1 MLFSNFFSTGK
12 ESETAFRNG
21 PGHFAYFNVVQD
33 LLQINNGSDIIIADL
48 NNHCI
53 RKVERRS
60 GLHPHVSTFVG
71 DCNRQGY
78 VSDPVSP
85 ADAKLTHPLK
95 LLHIPEENIFYYLL
109 DRVILKH
116 NLTSSKWFNCITLV

>member
-1 MLFSNFFSTGK
+1 MHLVK
-12 ESETAFRNG
+12 TAFRNG